1 MSKKIKIVLGSFYVI
16 ILITFLYF
24 LFSKFD
30 VSRFND
36 FSYYK
41 SIQTNIDNYI
51 GTNLIF
57 NLILFFVF
65 AVVWIILLGFGSPLL
80 LLSGILFG
88 KWIGTIIATISFSVG
103 SLSLYII
110 ANYFFSDLVNQLL
123 KEKFSKYIER
133 FQKNELYYFF
143 AFRFVGGLG
152 MPFFMQNL
160 LPVIFKMKNYNYF
173 LASFF
178 GFIPANFIWNTI
190 GAGINEFIKKSD
202 EFNFLNFIMSKE
214 IFIPVLIFLL
224 LILLS
229 IKIKKII
236 FK

>member
-1 MSKKIKIVLGSFYVI
+1 
-16 ILITFLYF
+16 
-24 LFSKFD
+24 
-30 VSRFND
+30 
-36 FSYYK
+36 
-41 SIQTNIDNYI
+41 
-51 GTNLIF
+51 
-57 NLILFFVF
+57 
-65 AVVWIILLGFGSPLL
+65 
-80 LLSGILFG
+80 
-88 KWIGTIIATISFSVG
+88 
-103 SLSLYII
+103 
-110 ANYFFSDLVNQLL
+110 
-123 KEKFSKYIER
+123 
-133 FQKNELYYFF
+133 
-143 AFRFVGGLG
+143 

-202 EFNFLNFIMSKE
+202 EFNFLDFIMSKE